1 MMAAGDHEN
10 EWHPE
15 LVFLHVVDEVKDIVP
30 EKLRVRPLL
39 QQLDR
44 GEGSR
49 GGHSRARGGA
59 SG

>member
-39 QQLDR
+39 QQLVDR
-44 GEGSR
+44 GEGLGR
-49 GGHSRARGGA
+49 GGRWG
-59 SG
+59 